1 MDESRVLK
9 SPKPTAPPSE
19 RAMSNSVSNRLLAPE
34 VYEAARR
41 MKGNTTQEPNPGEMV
56 SAYARAQHMSPH
68 SIVGGS
74 TKAPKALVD
83 EYGRKVSEIPEETTA
98 AAAPPP
104 PPPPPPRVPRVPRR
118 RWTLSRPPASCGP
131 SCGRKIP

>member
-1 MDESRVLK
+1 
-9 SPKPTAPPSE
+9 
-19 RAMSNSVSNRLLAPE
+19 MSNSVSNRLLAPE

-83 EYGRKVSEIPEETTA
+83 EYGRSSPRMLCGSA
-98 AAAPPP
+98 R
-104 PPPPPPRVPRVPRR
+104 PPPRRR
-118 RWTLSRPPASCGP
+118 RRLRRPIGSHSRGQAPSGPYGASWGLMGP
-131 SCGRKIP
+131 CKAL